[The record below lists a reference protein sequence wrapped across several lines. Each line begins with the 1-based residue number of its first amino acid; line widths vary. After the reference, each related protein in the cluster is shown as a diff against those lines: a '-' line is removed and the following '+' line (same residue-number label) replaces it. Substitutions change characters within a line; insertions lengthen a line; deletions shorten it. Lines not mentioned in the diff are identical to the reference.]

1 MGGLLK
7 HDNDNQVKSPDKK
20 VNVNVS
26 SISRKQAGFGEDS
39 AEKIPTFD
47 VNMRVD
53 NHTRNAVLALSKAS
67 ADKRSASEMVSLMI
81 ESYLESLTPQTRDT
95 YDELVSMMETK
106 DKLDYKLKSK

>member
-1 MGGLLK
+1 MSGLLK
-7 HDNDNQVKSPDKK
+7 HDNNDQIKNPDKK
-20 VNVNVS
+20 VNVQVS
-26 SISRKQAGFGEDS
+26 SISRKQAGFGEAS
-39 AEKIPTFD
+39 VEKIPTFD

-53 NHTRNAVLALSKAS
+53 NHTRNAVLALSKAT

>member
-7 HDNDNQVKSPDKK
+7 HGNDDQVKSPDKK

-39 AEKIPTFD
+39 VEKIPTFD

-53 NHTRNAVLALSKAS
+53 NHTRNAVLALSKAT
-67 ADKRSASEMVSLMI
+67 ADKRSASEMVALMI
-81 ESYLESLTPQTRDT
+81 ESYLKSLTPQTRDT

>member
-39 AEKIPTFD
+39 AEKFLP
-47 VNMRVD
+47 
-53 NHTRNAVLALSKAS
+53 
-67 ADKRSASEMVSLMI
+67 
-81 ESYLESLTPQTRDT
+81 
-95 YDELVSMMETK
+95 SM
-106 DKLDYKLKSK
+106 